1 MTSHTAKGNRKTI
14 DFLGVRVPVVIFAGL
29 LTIAA
34 IVLLVVRGLNF
45 GLDFTGG
52 TLVEIGY
59 EEAVPLDTIRDA
71 LEQAGYERVSV
82 VHYGTDTEV
91 LVRMPETGDPKV
103 GEKLV
108 TVLEENVQQDLTLRR
123 VEFVGPQVGEELREL
138 GGIAMLLALLAVMGF
153 VAMRYELK
161 LAAGGVIALF
171 HDVIVALGFFALF
184 QWDFDLNVLAA
195 ILAIIGYSINDT
207 IVVLDRMRENFRKLR
222 KTEVVDIM
230 NISITETLDRTL
242 ATSGITLAALLSLLL
257 FGGETLRGFSLALII
272 GTVVGTFSSIYIA
285 SPIALWLNLT
295 REDMIGLA
303 REGAKNTQVDDRP

>member
-1 MTSHTAKGNRKTI
+1 MTSNTVKGQRKTI
-14 DFLGVRVPVVIFAGL
+14 NFLGVRTPVAIFAIL
-29 LTIAA
+29 LTIAS
-34 IVLLVVRGLNF
+34 IVVIAVRGLNF

-59 EEAVPLDTIRDA
+59 QQAVPLDQIRDA
-71 LEQAGYERVSV
+71 LESAGYERTSV
-82 VHYGTDTEV
+82 VNYGTDSDV
-91 LVRMPETGDPKV
+91 LVRMPETGDAHA

-108 TVLEENVQQDLTLRR
+108 GVLEAASGQDLTLRR

-138 GGIAMLLALLAVMGF
+138 GGLGMLLALLAVMGF

-195 ILAIIGYSINDT
+195 VLAIIGYSINDT

-222 KTEVVDIM
+222 KAEVVEIM

-242 ATSGITLAALLSLLL
+242 ATSGITLAVLFSLLL

-295 REDMIGLA
+295 REDMVGLA
-303 REGAKNTQVDDRP
+303 RDGAKTEVVDDRP

>member
-1 MTSHTAKGNRKTI
+1 MTETTVGKQRKTI

-29 LTIAA
+29 VTVVS
-34 IVLLVVRGLNF
+34 IVLLVTRGLNF

-59 EEAVPLDTIRDA
+59 QEAVPVETIRDT
-71 LEQAGYERVSV
+71 LEQAGYDRISV

-91 LVRMPETGDPKV
+91 LVRMPETGDPRA

-108 TVLEENVQQDLTLRR
+108 AMLESASEQDLTLRR

-138 GGIAMLLALLAVMGF
+138 GGLGMLLALLAVMGF

-222 KTEVVDIM
+222 KANVVEIM

-242 ATSGITLAALLSLLL
+242 ATSGITLAVLLSLLL

-272 GTVVGTFSSIYIA
+272 GTIVGTFSSIYIA
-285 SPIALWLNLT
+285 SPIALWLKLT
-295 REDMIGLA
+295 REDMMGLSK
-303 REGAKNTQVDDRP
+303 EGAKLQEVDDRP

>member
-1 MTSHTAKGNRKTI
+1 MTNTATGKRKTI
-14 DFLGVRVPVVIFAGL
+14 DFLGVRVPMAIFAVL

-34 IVLLVVRGLNF
+34 IVLVAVRGLNF

-59 EEAVPLDTIRDA
+59 EEAVSLDTIRKT
-71 LEQAGYERVSV
+71 LEDAGYERVSA
-82 VHYGTDTEV
+82 VHYGADTEV
-91 LVRMPETGDPKV
+91 LVRMPETGDPKA

-108 TVLEENVQQDLTLRR
+108 ATLEEAAGQDLTLRR
-123 VEFVGPQVGEELREL
+123 VEFVGPQVGDELREL
-138 GGIAMLLALLAVMGF
+138 GGLGMLLALLAVMGF
-153 VAMRYELK
+153 VALRYEFK

-195 ILAIIGYSINDT
+195 VLAIIGYSINDT

-222 KTEVVDIM
+222 KTDVVEIM

-242 ATSGITLAALLSLLL
+242 ATSGITLAVLLSLLL
-257 FGGETLRGFSLALII
+257 FGGETLQGFSLALII

-295 REDMIGLA
+295 REDMVGLA
-303 REGAKNTQVDDRP
+303 KENTKTEAVDERP